1 MKRIHLIISGLVQG
15 VGYRTWVIEQANRLG
30 ISGWVKNL
38 SDGSVEVSAESG
50 ENALKQFITICRKGP
65 LAARVDRTD
74 VQWEQ
79 ITGGYDGFEV
89 IY

>member
-15 VGYRTWVIEQANRLG
+15 VGYRAWVIEQANRLG

-38 SDGSVEVSAESG
+38 PDGSVEVAAESG
-50 ENALKQFITICRKGP
+50 EKTLKQFITVCRKGP
-65 LAARVDRTD
+65 PEARVDQTD